1 MSDVDPEEVASVE
14 EEVTDLSSA
23 VKRVCKN
30 ALAADGLVRGL
41 HEAAKVIDAGKAQ
54 MVFLSDSCDEPAY
67 KKLVKELCLEKSVPY
82 VEVPNS
88 KKLGEWAGLCKIDKD
103 GNARKVVGASCVV
116 VFDYGDESAGL
127 NFLQEH
133 IANNA

>member
-1 MSDVDPEEVASVE
+1 MGVITTHKKKVEMSDVDPEEVGAVE
-14 EEVTDLSSA
+14 
-23 VKRVCKN
+23 RVCKN

-67 KKLVKELCLEKSVPY
+67 KKLVKALCLEKSVPY

-116 VFDYGDESAGL
+116 VF
-127 NFLQEH
+127 
-133 IANNA
+133 

>member
-1 MSDVDPEEVASVE
+1 
-14 EEVTDLSSA
+14 
-23 VKRVCKN
+23 
-30 ALAADGLVRGL
+30 
-41 HEAAKVIDAGKAQ
+41 

-67 KKLVKELCLEKSVPY
+67 KKLVKALCLEKSVPY